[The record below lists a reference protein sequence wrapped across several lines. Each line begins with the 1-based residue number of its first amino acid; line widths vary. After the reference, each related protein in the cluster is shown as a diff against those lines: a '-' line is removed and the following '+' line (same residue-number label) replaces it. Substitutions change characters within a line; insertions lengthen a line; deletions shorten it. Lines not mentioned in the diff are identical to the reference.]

1 MNYAGLSSHEGF
13 LPSFPA
19 AFLCF
24 PFHILTSL
32 SLPLFFKP
40 ISNLSVAPRSCLPT
54 QKKKNHPPIV
64 FPYPPTFLP
73 LVHSL
78 THLDVT
84 HNSLF
89 QHLSKF
95 FCCLYSHGKS
105 AEQRRGS
112 RPVQRVS
119 DSHKCVKE
127 EKRKS
132 FGLLSFSQLKFP
144 D

>member
-32 SLPLFFKP
+32 SLPLIFKP
-40 ISNLSVAPRSCLPT
+40 ISNLCRSKIMSPYP
-54 QKKKNHPPIV
+54 KEKNHPPIV
-64 FPYPPTFLP
+64 FPYPPTFPP

-112 RPVQRVS
+112 RPVPRVS

-132 FGLLSFSQLKFP
+132 FGLLSFSQLKLP